1 MVLEHATYNNAL
13 ACKHIA
19 ATLLLAL
26 FNSHLQTIS
35 TQTFHDRAVCV
46 VMEIGYYALGND
58 LAHAL
63 YLKQLLQR
71 CVHERVDVAK
81 MSGNKTGRGLSHKTY
96 AEGKDHSLK
105 RHLL

>member
-1 MVLEHATYNNAL
+1 MLEHATYNNAL
-13 ACKHIA
+13 ACKHIT

-26 FNSHLQTIS
+26 LNSHLQAVS
-35 TQTFHDRAVCV
+35 TQTLHDRAVCV
-46 VMEIGYYALGND
+46 VVEIGHYALGND

-63 YLKQLLQR
+63 NLKQLLQR
-71 CVHERVDVAK
+71 SVHERVDVAK
-81 MSGNKTGRGLSHKTY
+81 MSGNETGRGLSHKAY